1 MSVSTACFVFVKTSS
16 RTVFA
21 NMSNHQSQDLPSNQ
35 QCCDNGPAPDG
46 ISPPPGFWLGHNSKE
61 PLLQMTCIWQG
72 RGGGAKQANETKAAT
87 NPELIIRNGR
97 H

>member
-46 ISPPPGFWLGHNSKE
+46 ISPPPPAFDWDTILKSHFCKWLAFE
-61 PLLQMTCIWQG
+61 
-72 RGGGAKQANETKAAT
+72 RDGGGGDKAG
-87 NPELIIRNGR
+87 ERDKSR